1 VNFIASEA
9 VVVRPNRDDP
19 IGFGLA
25 CPKRGWLGTASMLG
39 PAFVA
44 SIAYVDPG
52 NFAANFQ
59 AGAGF
64 GYMLI
69 WVVVGANTI
78 AMLVQYLSAKLGIVT
93 GATLPELCRQRLPRA
108 GALLMWIQAE
118 ITAMATDVAEF
129 VGCALGLN
137 LLFGMPLPIAGGVTA
152 LLTFGLLRLQRQGC
166 KRFELAVIML
176 LAVIIGGFAY
186 QMLKLGPSQRF
197 ALAGLI
203 PHLAGHASLLLAVA
217 IVGAT
222 VMPHAIYLHSAL
234 TTGAGEPRRTV
245 GDKQW
250 ALRVE
255 RFDTVLA
262 LGLAGAANIV
272 MLVVAAK
279 LFHGSGIPATTST
292 SVTLQQVHTA
302 LADAVGGTVALAFSV
317 ALFASGAASSSVGTY
332 AGDIVMAGFTGTR
345 VPLLLRRAIT
355 MIPSLLVLCLGVN
368 PTAALVISQ
377 VVLSF
382 GIPFALIPLVL
393 LTANPSVMTIHVN
406 RKSTTVAAVVVVA
419 VIVLLNLF
427 LLSQL
432 G

>member
-1 VNFIASEA
+1 
-9 VVVRPNRDDP
+9 
-19 IGFGLA
+19 
-25 CPKRGWLGTASMLG
+25 
-39 PAFVA
+39 
-44 SIAYVDPG
+44 
-52 NFAANFQ
+52 
-59 AGAGF
+59 
-64 GYMLI
+64 
-69 WVVVGANTI
+69 
-78 AMLVQYLSAKLGIVT
+78 
-93 GATLPELCRQRLPRA
+93 
-108 GALLMWIQAE
+108 
-118 ITAMATDVAEF
+118 
-129 VGCALGLN
+129 
-137 LLFGMPLPIAGGVTA
+137 
-152 LLTFGLLRLQRQGC
+152 
-166 KRFELAVIML
+166 
-176 LAVIIGGFAY
+176 
-186 QMLKLGPSQRF
+186 MLKLGPSQRL

-234 TTGAGEPRRTV
+234 TTGEGAPTRTV
-245 GDKQW
+245 DDKQR

-255 RFDTVLA
+255 RADTVLA

-279 LFHGSGIPATTST
+279 LFHGTGVPATTST

-332 AGDIVMAGFTGTR
+332 AGDIVMAGFTGAR

-432 G
+432 T